1 MIRAV
6 AAPDPPDA
14 DRLASVRAALPA
26 LEAGIYLNTGSVG
39 PLPAE
44 SAAAMAELADY
55 ELHTGRA
62 HAGYYEETLQRMA
75 EARASVAAVLTADGE
90 VIEVPA

>member
-6 AAPDPPDA
+6 SAPSSPDA

-39 PLPAE
+39 PLPTE
-44 SAAAMAELADY
+44 TAAAIDELEEY
-55 ELHTGRA
+55 ELRTGRA
-62 HAGYYEETLQRMA
+62 LPTGWRAGGR
-75 EARASVAAVLTADGE
+75 RTA
-90 VIEVPA
+90 